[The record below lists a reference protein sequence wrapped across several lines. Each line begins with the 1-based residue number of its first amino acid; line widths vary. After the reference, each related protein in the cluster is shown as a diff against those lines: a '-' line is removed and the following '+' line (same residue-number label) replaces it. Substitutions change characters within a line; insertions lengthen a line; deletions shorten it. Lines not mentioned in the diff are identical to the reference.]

1 MDKPKIQIVEDETI
15 VAFDIKRNLESKDYD
30 VVAVVPTGEE
40 AIEAAR
46 FFNPDVILMDIMLK
60 GKMDGTEAASIIRD
74 EFDIPIIF
82 LTASTD
88 TLTVDRAKLS
98 IPYGYITKPLVLRE
112 LLTTIEIT
120 LYRSKIEKL
129 LKEKDLWIRSTV
141 NSIDEAIIAV
151 DEKENIRF
159 MNSRAEQI
167 ICENLVNCIGKHL
180 DKVYQTQPD
189 YSNEWLIYAIKDFPE
204 NQEDLFKSKLLQ
216 TKSRGLIP
224 IEEIISVVTDDK
236 GNILGKSIIFKDLT
250 EKRRAELSA
259 ITASNF
265 YISLLEEFPALIWRA
280 NEDGYFNYFNKTWLN
295 FTGNL
300 IEDEIYKGW
309 YGNIHPDDRYNFDKD
324 FMENFNSRTRFHT
337 EFRLRGKNKM
347 YRWMYC
353 VGNPFYNLKKEFSGF
368 IGVSVDITERKELE
382 TELLNAK
389 QSAESADRA
398 KSLFISNMSHEIRTP
413 LNGIIGLTDLL
424 AETKLD
430 LEQRELLNM
439 SKQSANLLLSLLNN
453 LLDVSKM
460 EFGKEKVVNHQ
471 FNLVNAIEEVI
482 DPFIVQASA
491 KKIFVE
497 KDVEN
502 ITQKKLVGDK
512 AKIQQILN
520 NLLSNALKFT
530 ESGTIKLKVFN
541 ENGHST
547 DKSLF
552 HFVVSDTGI
561 GIPENQHQKV
571 FESFTQVDPTSTRK
585 YSGTGLG
592 LAIVKRLVDLLEGKI
607 DLKSKLGEGSEFHVA
622 LPLVINNN

>member
-1 MDKPKIQIVEDETI
+1 
-15 VAFDIKRNLESKDYD
+15 
-30 VVAVVPTGEE
+30 
-40 AIEAAR
+40 
-46 FFNPDVILMDIMLK
+46 
-60 GKMDGTEAASIIRD
+60 
-74 EFDIPIIF
+74 
-82 LTASTD
+82 
-88 TLTVDRAKLS
+88 
-98 IPYGYITKPLVLRE
+98 
-112 LLTTIEIT
+112 
-120 LYRSKIEKL
+120 
-129 LKEKDLWIRSTV
+129 
-141 NSIDEAIIAV
+141 
-151 DEKENIRF
+151 
-159 MNSRAEQI
+159 
-167 ICENLVNCIGKHL
+167 
-180 DKVYQTQPD
+180 
-189 YSNEWLIYAIKDFPE
+189 
-204 NQEDLFKSKLLQ
+204 
-216 TKSRGLIP
+216 
-224 IEEIISVVTDDK
+224 
-236 GNILGKSIIFKDLT
+236 
-250 EKRRAELSA
+250 
-259 ITASNF
+259 
-265 YISLLEEFPALIWRA
+265 
-280 NEDGYFNYFNKTWLN
+280 
-295 FTGNL
+295 
-300 IEDEIYKGW
+300 KGW

-413 LNGIIGLTDLL
+413 LNGIIGLSDLL

-622 LPLVINNN
+622 LPLLINNN